1 CGPCNTR
8 GLAAMGASM
17 RLHLSPARGI
27 GGPNGSPYAQPPDF
41 PTSPLPHRV
50 GDESGRATL
59 ITLPEQ
65 DEPRPPPTACGMPDH
80 SSQKSLLAKLSE
92 ELGREEHFL
101 EAAGNCRCTRM
112 RVSSAADITT
122 EVCDPA
128 DDLLQRQV
136 TVGNW
141 FFAPVFV

>member
-1 CGPCNTR
+1 MTGRRVIWVTDSRASPQPHTEQASAGLGATTASASAAQSGPTRAEGPSCGPCNTR

-27 GGPNGSPYAQPPDF
+27 GDPNGSPYAQPPDF

-65 DEPRPPPTACGMPDH
+65 DEPRPPPTAFG
-80 SSQKSLLAKLSE
+80 S
-92 ELGREEHFL
+92 R
-101 EAAGNCRCTRM
+101 
-112 RVSSAADITT
+112 
-122 EVCDPA
+122 
-128 DDLLQRQV
+128 
-136 TVGNW
+136 
-141 FFAPVFV
+141 

>member
-1 CGPCNTR
+1 ARAWSRAMAPAGAGRSPDPCSRGRRCTR
-8 GLAAMGASM
+8 
-17 RLHLSPARGI
+17 SPARAGA
-27 GGPNGSPYAQPPDF
+27 S
-41 PTSPLPHRV
+41 T
-50 GDESGRATL
+50 
-59 ITLPEQ
+59 
-65 DEPRPPPTACGMPDH
+65 PPPTPHTGADH

-136 TVGNW
+136 TVGN
-141 FFAPVFV
+141 